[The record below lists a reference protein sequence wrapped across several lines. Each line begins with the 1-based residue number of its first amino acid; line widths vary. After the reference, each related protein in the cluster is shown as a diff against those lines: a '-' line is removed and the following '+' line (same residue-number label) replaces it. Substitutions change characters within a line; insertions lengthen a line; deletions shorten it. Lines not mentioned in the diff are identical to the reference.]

1 MKSVLR
7 DDDEKYQIVSNHR
20 ITDAE
25 IKTAAQGKDWK
36 IREVNFFLAYIVSA
50 NVHFLRKKGDC

>member
-7 DDDEKYQIVSNHR
+7 DDDEKYQIVPNHR
-20 ITDAE
+20 ITNTE

-36 IREVNFFLAYIVSA
+36 TREVNFFSL
-50 NVHFLRKKGDC
+50 HCKR